1 MQELSPEELAEK
13 NGRDGKPV
21 YIAYQ
26 GKIYDV
32 SQSKLWK
39 TGTHMKRHPSGK
51 DLTTDMG
58 AAPHGAEVLDRYP
71 QVGTVIKAVQPVVKL
86 AVFLEPL
93 FKKFPFLRRHPHP
106 MTVHFPIA
114 FMLAAPFFT
123 ILYLMTGN
131 AGFEATAFYC
141 LTAGTIFTPFVM
153 LTGFISWQVNYMG
166 RPMHAVNVKIV
177 VSLLMLVVSIA
188 AFRWRQVVPDILTNF
203 RALSIIYLLLILSL
217 FPMVAVIGW
226 FGAKMTFPLEEE

>member
-1 MQELSPEELAEK
+1 MQELSPEELADK

-51 DLTTDMG
+51 DLTTDLG

-71 QVGTVIKAVQPVVKL
+71 QVGTVKEEVQPVVKL
-86 AVFLEPL
+86 AAFLEPL
-93 FKKFPFLRRHPHP
+93 FRRFPFLRRHPHP
-106 MTVHFPIA
+106 MTVHFPIV

-123 ILYLMTGN
+123 VLYLLTGN
-131 AGFEATAFYC
+131 AGFETTAFYC
-141 LTAGTIFTPFVM
+141 VAAGMLFTPLAM
-153 LTGFISWQVNYMG
+153 STGFISWQVNYMG
-166 RPMHAVNVKIV
+166 RPMRAVDIKIPA
-177 VSLLMLVVSIA
+177 SFLMLVVSIA
-188 AFRWRQVVPDILTNF
+188 VFRWRQVVPDIMTNF
-203 RALSIIYLLLILSL
+203 RAISIIYLLLILSL
-217 FPMVAVIGW
+217 SPMVAVIGW
-226 FGAKMTFPLEEE
+226 FGAKMTFPLEKE